1 MKLKPSITAFLLFF
15 TAITAVYSQNT
26 AFPRLNPDPKALEY
40 YLLGANGDYSWTA
53 LAEVSLWASG
63 DTSTSNLEKIR
74 AAADSIKNA
83 ADLPG
88 SNKDRAEYI
97 LKFMHKNILKSYSL
111 YQTRI
116 DTMLSTGRYNCVSSA
131 VLYTI
136 LCQSL
141 GINTKGVMT
150 KDHAFI
156 TIPMG
161 DADIDVETTNA
172 YGFDPGNRKE
182 FHDQFGKLTG
192 FSYVP
197 AKNYRDRQTISRI
210 ELVSLI
216 LNNRIADHERQN
228 QFADS
233 VPVAID
239 RAALLEGNA
248 LTIDSIKE
256 TQETI
261 FTDPRKDLM
270 DRLFNYGAILLKA
283 GKEEECLRW
292 AAAAS
297 PVYPDEKRWQE
308 FIMAA
313 TNNHL
318 MRLIKANKHADAR
331 KFIDGQKNV
340 LSQANYD
347 KLDILLTD
355 SELFSKANQ
364 IRTADDGDSVIGAV
378 EQARKNG
385 KVQEKRAAEL
395 ITFAVQ
401 KAAASISSQPAGNWR
416 AAIQYIE
423 ASISRLGANKEL
435 EQALKV
441 YLGNLAADYHNRF
454 ASEWNKKNYTEAERI
469 LNEGLAE
476 FPNDRQLLSDKQII
490 AKQGR

>member
-1 MKLKPSITAFLLFF
+1 MAFLLFF
-15 TAITAVYSQNT
+15 AGITAVYSQNT
-26 AFPRLNPDPKALEY
+26 TFPRLTPDPKALEY
-40 YLLGANGDYSWTA
+40 YRLGEKSEYSWTA
-53 LAEVSLWASG
+53 LAQISLWASG
-63 DTSTSNLEKIR
+63 DTSISNIDKIR
-74 AAADSIKNA
+74 DASDSIKNA
-83 ADLPG
+83 VDLPA
-88 SNKDRAEYI
+88 SDRDRAEYI
-97 LKFMHKNILKSYSL
+97 LKFMHKNIIKSYSL

-131 VLYTI
+131 VLYMV

-141 GINTKGVMT
+141 GINAKGVMT

-156 TIPMG
+156 TITIG
-161 DADIDVETTNA
+161 DTDIDVETTNA

-182 FHDQFGKLTG
+182 FHDQFGRLTG

-216 LNNRIADHERQN
+216 MNNRIVDHERQN

-239 RAALLEGNA
+239 RAALLAGNA
-248 LTIDSIKE
+248 LTVGSIKD
-256 TQETI
+256 TQDTI
-261 FTDPRKDLM
+261 FTDPQEDLM
-270 DRLFNYGAILLKA
+270 DRLLNFGAMLLRA
-283 GKEEECLRW
+283 GKEEESLQW

-313 TNNHL
+313 VNNHL
-318 MRLIKANKHADAR
+318 MKFIKANKQADAR
-331 KFIDGQKNV
+331 KFLDGQRPV

-347 KLDILLTD
+347 KLDALLID
-355 SELFSKANQ
+355 SELLGIANQ
-364 IRTADDGDSVIGAV
+364 IRAAADGDAV
-378 EQARKNG
+378 VNAIEQARNSG
-385 KVQEKRAAEL
+385 KIPEKRAIEL

-401 KAAASISSQPAGNWR
+401 KTAASLSTSPAGNWR
-416 AAIQYIE
+416 AAIQYVE
-423 ASISRLGANKEL
+423 VYLSRFGANREL
-435 EQALKV
+435 EQALNI
-441 YLGNLAADYHNRF
+441 YRSNLATDYHNRF
-454 ASEWNKKNYTEAERI
+454 AAEWNKKNYTEAERI

-476 FPNDRQLLSDKQII
+476 FPKDRQLLSDKQTI